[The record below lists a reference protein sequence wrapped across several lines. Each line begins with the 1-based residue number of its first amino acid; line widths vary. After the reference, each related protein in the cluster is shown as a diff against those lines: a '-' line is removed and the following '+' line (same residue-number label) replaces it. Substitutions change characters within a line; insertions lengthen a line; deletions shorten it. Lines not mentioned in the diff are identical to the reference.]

1 MSDVEFKKLA
11 KELAGKQRNSSSVL
25 LLVIITLVCVVFTW
39 AAVTEIDNVVRGGG
53 KTVSEAQNQ
62 LVQSSEPGV
71 IRRRYAN
78 EGDFVKKGQLLFDID
93 PVDAKTQLDQIQKRL
108 SNLTVKAVRLKAE
121 VDKVTP
127 EFSQKLVEE
136 APNSVST
143 ELALYRARLDDLNTK
158 SAILDQRRIQKLNEI
173 QELKIQFKT
182 ASNSLALIRREISTL
197 EPLVESGLAPET
209 RLISLKRDEE
219 ASVGKANT
227 AESGQKR
234 LASGLDEIDEQ
245 LKAEKQAYKT
255 SALTDFSQIE
265 GELAELR
272 ARIPA
277 LESRVERTSVR
288 SPVDGVVN
296 RINYTTSG
304 AYISTGEVLL
314 EIVPTGSA
322 LIVETRIDP
331 KDIADIVLGQE
342 VKISLTAY
350 DPSKFGRI
358 DGKVLSV
365 SADALADQQTGQQYY
380 LVDVSIDGALYEDSG
395 EEVVILPGM
404 VASIDVLSGKRTV
417 LDYFWQPI
425 SKTKSRAFRE

>member
-121 VDKVTP
+121 VDRVTP

-197 EPLVESGLAPET
+197 EPLVQSGLAPET

-296 RINYTTSG
+296 RINYTTSD

-322 LIVETRIDP
+322 LIAETRIDP

>member
-296 RINYTTSG
+296 RINYTTSD

-322 LIVETRIDP
+322 LIAETRIDP

-365 SADALADQQTGQQYY
+365 SADALADTQTGQQYY
-380 LVDVSIDGALYEDSG
+380 LVNVSIDGALYEDSG